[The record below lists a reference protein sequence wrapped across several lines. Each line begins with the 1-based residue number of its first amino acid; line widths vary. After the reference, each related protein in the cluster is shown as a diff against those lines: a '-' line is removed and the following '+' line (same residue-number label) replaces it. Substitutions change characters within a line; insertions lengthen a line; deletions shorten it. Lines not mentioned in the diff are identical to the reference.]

1 MDATPLTLGQEFSAY
16 AAQLDFGLR
25 ALKNTLPHLSQLAL
39 GGTAVGT
46 GLNTPKGYDV
56 KVAEYIAQFT
66 GFPFVTAENKFEALA
81 AHDAIVETHGA
92 IKQLAMSLFKIA
104 NDIRLL
110 ASGPRSGIGEI
121 LIPENEPGSSIMP
134 GKVNPTQCE
143 ALTMV
148 CAQVFG
154 NDTTISFV
162 GSQGHFQLNVFNP
175 VMVANFLQSA
185 QLLADACVSF
195 DEHCATGIQP
205 NYPRI
210 KQQLENS
217 LMLVTALNTHIG
229 YENAAKIAK
238 SLVMWEKGCYN
249 KNRMQCKSSRFAY
262 FLRRNCVNSFQE
274 LVQSI
279 DWGSLTDALLRVLG
293 VFLCLTVHETC
304 HGLAAYALGDPTA
317 KREHRL
323 SLNPLHHIDWFGL
336 AAMLLVGFGWAK
348 PVPVDMRYFKK
359 PKQGMAITALAG
371 PVSNLLLAMLLL
383 LGARITIAHYV
394 DTAFCSGL
402 LNFLAMTAYMSVGLG
417 LFNLI
422 PISPLDGSKVLFAFL
437 PDRAYMTLMRYEKYG
452 MLVLFVLVWLGVG
465 NNILSEGI
473 YRVYEL
479 LVNWIVY

>member
-1 MDATPLTLGQEFSAY
+1 MNFFAGEIALGTLSDLWNSLDFSAM
-16 AAQLDFGLR
+16 LS
-25 ALKNTLPHLSQLAL
+25 ALMRL
-39 GGTAVGT
+39 
-46 GLNTPKGYDV
+46 
-56 KVAEYIAQFT
+56 IA
-66 GFPFVTAENKFEALA
+66 
-81 AHDAIVETHGA
+81 
-92 IKQLAMSLFKIA
+92 
-104 NDIRLL
+104 
-110 ASGPRSGIGEI
+110 
-121 LIPENEPGSSIMP
+121 
-134 GKVNPTQCE
+134 
-143 ALTMV
+143 
-148 CAQVFG
+148 
-154 NDTTISFV
+154 
-162 GSQGHFQLNVFNP
+162 
-175 VMVANFLQSA
+175 
-185 QLLADACVSF
+185 
-195 DEHCATGIQP
+195 
-205 NYPRI
+205 
-210 KQQLENS
+210 
-217 LMLVTALNTHIG
+217 
-229 YENAAKIAK
+229 
-238 SLVMWEKGCYN
+238 
-249 KNRMQCKSSRFAY
+249 
-262 FLRRNCVNSFQE
+262 
-274 LVQSI
+274 
-279 DWGSLTDALLRVLG
+279 

-323 SLNPLHHIDWFGL
+323 SLNPLHHIDWVGL
-336 AAMLLVGFGWAK
+336 ACMLVLGFGWAK